1 MMIRRVPIGL
11 LSPCNAPQRLEGIST
26 STMDE
31 SESYT
36 SFSPRVA
43 PIDADS
49 AEVSPPTPAVT
60 AAAPPSLAAQRR
72 AKRKQTA
79 AEASWEPE
87 DAAWADGAVEE
98 EGEAL
103 FRSIFEHSAVGIA
116 LIDLEGRISK
126 CNPALAEMLGREV
139 NELPGR
145 AFTDLSHP
153 EDGTLDLQHFEA
165 LVGGG
170 SDHYTIEKR
179 YIRRD
184 GSVLWG
190 QMTASLI
197 SGNHELPRFIIG
209 IIENVSERHNAEEAI
224 RQRDLG
230 IREAYTQVVAAVTGG
245 KLVLVGMD
253 EIVSELGD
261 EVWNAGAIRSVEDVS
276 EARHRLDN
284 TLAERFGDLRSA
296 DELVLAT
303 GEAMTN
309 AWRHGGGARLRLLK
323 KDGLL
328 QVEVE
333 DDGPG
338 IDFAN
343 LPKATLIPGFS
354 STTSLGMGFT
364 IMLTECDRVLLAT
377 ASSGTRVVLEAR
389 YGDER
394 GVQ

>member
-1 MMIRRVPIGL
+1 M
-11 LSPCNAPQRLEGIST
+11 N
-26 STMDE
+26 E
-31 SESYT
+31 SKSHSSYGCPAA
-36 SFSPRVA
+36 S
-43 PIDADS
+43 IDADS
-49 AEVSPPTPAVT
+49 AEASSPAPAVT
-60 AAAPPSLAAQRR
+60 AAAPPSLAEQRL
-72 AKRKQTA
+72 AKSKQTA

-87 DAAWADGAVEE
+87 DALWADGAVEE
-98 EGEAL
+98 ESEAL

-126 CNPALAEMLGREV
+126 CNPALAEMLGHEV
-139 NELPGR
+139 EELPGR
-145 AFTDLSHP
+145 AFTDLSYP

-179 YIRRD
+179 YVRSD

-197 SGNHELPRFIIG
+197 SGNQELPQFVIG
-209 IIENVSERHNAEEAI
+209 IIEDVSERHNAEEAI

-261 EVWNAGAIRSVEDVS
+261 EVWNAGEIRSAWALS
-276 EARHRLDN
+276 EARHRLSD
-284 TLAERFGDLRSA
+284 TLAEFGDLRGA
-296 DELVLAT
+296 DELVLAA

-309 AWRHGGGARLRLLK
+309 ALRHGGSARLRLLLM
-323 KDGLL
+323 DGLFK
-328 QVEVE
+328 VEVE

-343 LPKATLIPGFS
+343 LPKATLIPGYS

-364 IMLTECDRVLLAT
+364 IMLAECDRVLLAT
-377 ASSGTRVVLEAR
+377 GSSGTRLVLEAR
-389 YGDER
+389 LATNETHSR
-394 GVQ
+394 FSEVATRN

>member
-1 MMIRRVPIGL
+1 
-11 LSPCNAPQRLEGIST
+11 
-26 STMDE
+26 MDE
-31 SESYT
+31 SKSH
-36 SFSPRVA
+36 SSQDPRTA
-43 PIDADS
+43 PTDAGS

-60 AAAPPSLAAQRR
+60 AAAPPSLAEQRR
-72 AKRKQTA
+72 ARSKQSA

-87 DAAWADGAVEE
+87 DATWADAAVKD
-98 EGEAL
+98 EGEEL

-116 LIDLEGRISK
+116 LIDLEGRIST
-126 CNPALAEMLGREV
+126 CNPALAEMLGRTV
-139 NELPGR
+139 DELPGR
-145 AFTDLSHP
+145 AFTDLSYP
-153 EDGTLDLQHFEA
+153 EDATLDLQHFEA

-170 SDHYTIEKR
+170 SNHYTIEKR
-179 YIRRD
+179 YIRSD

-197 SGNHELPRFIIG
+197 SDDDELPRFVIG
-209 IIENVSERHNAEEAI
+209 IIEDVSERHNAEEAI

-230 IREAYTQVVAAVTGG
+230 IRDAYTQVVAAVTGG

-261 EVWNAGAIRSVEDVS
+261 EVWNAGEIRSAKAVAK
-276 EARHRLDN
+276 ARRRLGD
-284 TLAERFGDLRSA
+284 TLAERFGDLRNA

-309 AWRHGGGARLRLLK
+309 AWSHGGGACLRLLK

-328 QVEVE
+328 QTEVE

-343 LPKATLIPGFS
+343 LPKATLVPGYS

-364 IMLTECDRVLLAT
+364 IMLAECDRVLLAT
-377 ASSGTRVVLEAR
+377 TPSGTRVVLEAR
-389 YGDER
+389 CGDER
-394 GVQ
+394 DAQ

>member
-1 MMIRRVPIGL
+1 M
-11 LSPCNAPQRLEGIST
+11 LERNRGIAT
-26 STMDE
+26 STMNE
-31 SESYT
+31 SESHSSYD
-36 SFSPRVA
+36 PPVA
-43 PIDADS
+43 SIDADS
-49 AEVSPPTPAVT
+49 AEASVSTPAVT
-60 AAAPPSLAAQRR
+60 AAAPPTLAERQR
-72 AKRKQTA
+72 AGSKQAA
-79 AEASWEPE
+79 AEASWEPG

-103 FRSIFEHSAVGIA
+103 FRSIFEHAAVGIA

-126 CNPALAEMLGREV
+126 CNPALAEMLGRKIDD
-139 NELPGR
+139 LPGR

-153 EDGTLDLQHFEA
+153 EDGTLDQQHFEA

-179 YIRRD
+179 YIRSD
-184 GSVLWG
+184 GSILWG

-197 SGNHELPRFIIG
+197 SGDQHLPRFVIG
-209 IIENVSERHNAEEAI
+209 IVEDVSDRHNAEEAI

-253 EIVSELGD
+253 EIASHLGE
-261 EVWNAGAIRSVEDVS
+261 EVWDAGEIRSISAVS
-276 EARHRLDN
+276 EARHQLC
-284 TLAERFGDLRSA
+284 TLAERFGDSFSA
-296 DELVLAT
+296 GKLVLAT

-309 AWRHGGGARLRLLK
+309 AWRHGGNVCLRLLK
-323 KDGLL
+323 TDDKL

-338 IDFAN
+338 IDFGN
-343 LPKATLIPGFS
+343 LPRAALVPGYS

-364 IMLTECDRVLLAT
+364 IMLAECDRVLLAT
-377 ASSGTRVVLEAR
+377 TPSGTRVVLEVR
-389 YGDER
+389 YGDE
-394 GVQ
+394 

>member
-1 MMIRRVPIGL
+1 
-11 LSPCNAPQRLEGIST
+11 
-26 STMDE
+26 MDE
-31 SESYT
+31 SESHSSDDCRT
-36 SFSPRVA
+36 AS
-43 PIDADS
+43 IDADS
-49 AEVSPPTPAVT
+49 GAGSPPAPAVT
-60 AAAPPSLAAQRR
+60 AAAPPSLAEQRR
-72 AKRKQTA
+72 AKSKQTA

-87 DAAWADGAVEE
+87 DATWADGAVEE
-98 EGEAL
+98 ESEAL

-126 CNPALAEMLGREV
+126 CNPALAEMLGHEV
-139 NELPGR
+139 DELPGR
-145 AFTDLSHP
+145 AFTDLSYP

-179 YIRRD
+179 YVRSD

-197 SGNHELPRFIIG
+197 SGTNQLPRFVIG
-209 IIENVSERHNAEEAI
+209 IIEDVSERHNAEEAI

-245 KLVLVGMD
+245 KLVLMGMD
-253 EIVSELGD
+253 EIVSQLGD
-261 EVWNAGAIRSVEDVS
+261 EVWNAGELRSAKALS
-276 EARHRLDN
+276 EARHRLGD
-284 TLAERFGDLRSA
+284 TLAERFGDLRGA
-296 DELVLAT
+296 DELVLAS

-309 AWRHGGGARLRLLK
+309 AWRHGGDARLRLLM

-333 DDGPG
+333 DGGPG

-343 LPKATLIPGFS
+343 LPKATLIPGYS

-364 IMLTECDRVLLAT
+364 IMLAECDRVLLAT
-377 ASSGTRVVLEAR
+377 GSSGTRVVLEAR
-389 YGDER
+389 LATNEAHSRFSEVATGSQGSER
-394 GVQ
+394 RR